1 MIQEASCKHGKYKG
15 LNHFFEIRETIFLI
29 ILRRLTQNQEKILVG
44 EGGGSGNITIMNIK
58 TTNHPG

>member
-44 EGGGSGNITIMNIK
+44 EGGGVRKYNNYEYK
-58 TTNHPG
+58 DD

>member
-44 EGGGSGNITIMNIK
+44 EGGGRPEI
-58 TTNHPG
+58 